1 MKKIFILGASGSI
14 GENALSVIDSNKENF
29 ELVGI
34 SVNSNVEKTNKI
46 IKKHNPK
53 YIYINDKSA
62 IENILKTEDT
72 VICEDEKEL
81 SDIFNSS
88 DVDIVIS
95 AISGFAGIK
104 STFHAAKSGKKILLA
119 NKESIVAG
127 GSLLM
132 EAVRENNTELVPIDS
147 EHNAIFQCLP
157 ESRSTQDVK
166 QIVITASGGPFHGRN
181 IDELNNV
188 EVQDALNHPNWEMGA
203 KITVDSASLMNKGLE
218 VIEAMWLFDISAE
231 NIEVVVHRQSI
242 IHSAVRFIDG
252 SIVAQL
258 GYPDMKLPIHYALS
272 FPQRQPSSL
281 KKFDFLDYPNLSF
294 EEPDYKTF
302 KNLSLAF
309 LAANKGGSVPC
320 VLNAANEIVVQAFLE
335 ERVSFLK
342 MSDIIENCMEKIS
355 ASRYFTISTK
365 GQNKYTDVDYEKGD
379 AFIFGPES
387 RGLPKEIRDSHESIF
402 IPMKSEGRSLNLANA
417 VSVIVYEAW
426 KAFNFQ

>member
-34 SVNSNVEKTNKI
+34 SVNSNFEKANKI

-132 EAVRENNTELVPIDS
+132 ETVRENNTELVPIDS

-188 EVQDALNHPNWEMGA
+188 GVQDALNHPNWEMGS
-203 KITVDSASLMNKGLE
+203 KISIDSATLVNKCLE
-218 VIEAMWLFDISAE
+218 LIEACYLFDMDESLFELVIHPESIVHSIVTFNDGSSICQMSNPDMRVPIANAMSDDNRLSIPFQPIDFNNLKLNFESFPNDRAE
-231 NIEVVVHRQSI
+231 IVNLARE
-242 IHSAVRFIDG
+242 AVRED
-252 SIVAQL
+252 
-258 GYPDMKLPIHYALS
+258 
-272 FPQRQPSSL
+272 SS
-281 KKFDFLDYPNLSF
+281 
-294 EEPDYKTF
+294 
-302 KNLSLAF
+302 
-309 LAANKGGSVPC
+309 KGIYF
-320 VLNAANEIVVQAFLE
+320 NAANEIAVE
-335 ERVSFLK
+335 NFLK
-342 MSDIIENCMEKIS
+342 KRITFRQIYEVILRTFDTKEMSKFNSIEDIFEIDQEARNIS
-355 ASRYFTISTK
+355 NMVI
-365 GQNKYTDVDYEKGD
+365 
-379 AFIFGPES
+379 
-387 RGLPKEIRDSHESIF
+387 
-402 IPMKSEGRSLNLANA
+402 KSL
-417 VSVIVYEAW
+417 I
-426 KAFNFQ
+426 

>member
-34 SVNSNVEKTNKI
+34 SVNSNVEKANKI

-104 STFHAAKSGKKILLA
+104 STFHASKSGKKILLA

-132 EAVRENNTELVPIDS
+132 ETVRENNTELVPIDS

-188 EVQDALNHPNWEMGA
+188 GVQDALNHPNWEMGS
-203 KITVDSASLMNKGLE
+203 KISIDSATLVNKCLE
-218 VIEAMWLFDISAE
+218 LIEACYLFDMNESFFELVIHPESIVHSIVTFNDGSSICQMSNPDMRVPIANAMSDDNRLSISFQPIDFNNLKLNFESFPNDRAE
-231 NIEVVVHRQSI
+231 IVNLARE
-242 IHSAVRFIDG
+242 AVRED
-252 SIVAQL
+252 
-258 GYPDMKLPIHYALS
+258 
-272 FPQRQPSSL
+272 SS
-281 KKFDFLDYPNLSF
+281 
-294 EEPDYKTF
+294 
-302 KNLSLAF
+302 
-309 LAANKGGSVPC
+309 KGIYF
-320 VLNAANEIVVQAFLE
+320 NAANEIAVE
-335 ERVSFLK
+335 NFLK
-342 MSDIIENCMEKIS
+342 KRITFRQIYEVILRTFDTKEMSKFNSIEDIFEIDQEARNIS
-355 ASRYFTISTK
+355 NMVI
-365 GQNKYTDVDYEKGD
+365 
-379 AFIFGPES
+379 
-387 RGLPKEIRDSHESIF
+387 
-402 IPMKSEGRSLNLANA
+402 KSLT
-417 VSVIVYEAW
+417 
-426 KAFNFQ
+426 

>member
-34 SVNSNVEKTNKI
+34 SVNSNVEKANKI

-132 EAVRENNTELVPIDS
+132 ETARENNTELVPIDS

-188 EVQDALNHPNWEMGA
+188 GVQDALNHPNWEMGS
-203 KITVDSASLMNKGLE
+203 KISIDSATLVNKCLE
-218 VIEAMWLFDISAE
+218 LIEACYLFDMDESFFELVIHPESIVHSIVTFNDGSSICQMSNPDMRVPIANAMSDDNRLSIPFQPIDFNNLKLNFESFPNDRAE
-231 NIEVVVHRQSI
+231 IVNLARE
-242 IHSAVRFIDG
+242 AVRED
-252 SIVAQL
+252 
-258 GYPDMKLPIHYALS
+258 
-272 FPQRQPSSL
+272 SS
-281 KKFDFLDYPNLSF
+281 
-294 EEPDYKTF
+294 
-302 KNLSLAF
+302 
-309 LAANKGGSVPC
+309 KGIYF
-320 VLNAANEIVVQAFLE
+320 NAANEIAVE
-335 ERVSFLK
+335 NFLK
-342 MSDIIENCMEKIS
+342 KRITFRQIYEVILRTFDTKEMSKFNSIEDIFEIDQEARNIS
-355 ASRYFTISTK
+355 NMVI
-365 GQNKYTDVDYEKGD
+365 
-379 AFIFGPES
+379 
-387 RGLPKEIRDSHESIF
+387 
-402 IPMKSEGRSLNLANA
+402 KSLT
-417 VSVIVYEAW
+417 
-426 KAFNFQ
+426 

>member
-34 SVNSNVEKTNKI
+34 SVNSNVEKANKI

-72 VICEDEKEL
+72 VICKDEKEL

-132 EAVRENNTELVPIDS
+132 ETVRENNTELVPIDS

-188 EVQDALNHPNWEMGA
+188 GVQDALNHPNWEMGS
-203 KITVDSASLMNKGLE
+203 KISIDSASLVNKCLE
-218 VIEAMWLFDISAE
+218 LIEACYLFDMDESFFELVIHPESIVHSIVTFNDGSSICQMSNPDMRVPIANAMSDDNRLSIPFQPIDFNNLKLNFESFPNDRAE
-231 NIEVVVHRQSI
+231 IVNLARE
-242 IHSAVRFIDG
+242 AVRED
-252 SIVAQL
+252 
-258 GYPDMKLPIHYALS
+258 
-272 FPQRQPSSL
+272 SS
-281 KKFDFLDYPNLSF
+281 
-294 EEPDYKTF
+294 
-302 KNLSLAF
+302 
-309 LAANKGGSVPC
+309 KGIYF
-320 VLNAANEIVVQAFLE
+320 NAANEIAVE
-335 ERVSFLK
+335 NFLK
-342 MSDIIENCMEKIS
+342 KRITFRQIYEVILRTFDTKEMSKFNSIEDIFEIDQEARNIS
-355 ASRYFTISTK
+355 NMVI
-365 GQNKYTDVDYEKGD
+365 
-379 AFIFGPES
+379 
-387 RGLPKEIRDSHESIF
+387 
-402 IPMKSEGRSLNLANA
+402 KSLT
-417 VSVIVYEAW
+417 
-426 KAFNFQ
+426 

>member
-34 SVNSNVEKTNKI
+34 SVNSNFEKANKI

-53 YIYINDKSA
+53 YICINDKSA

-72 VICEDEKEL
+72 VICEDEKGL

-132 EAVRENNTELVPIDS
+132 ETVRENNTELVPIDS

-188 EVQDALNHPNWEMGA
+188 GVQDALNHPNWEMGS
-203 KITVDSASLMNKGLE
+203 KISIDSATLVNKCLE
-218 VIEAMWLFDISAE
+218 LIEACYLFDMDESFFELVIHPESIVHSIVTFNDGSSICQMSNPDMRVPIANAMSDDNRLSIPFQPIDFNNLKLNFESFPNDRAE
-231 NIEVVVHRQSI
+231 IVNLARE
-242 IHSAVRFIDG
+242 AVRED
-252 SIVAQL
+252 
-258 GYPDMKLPIHYALS
+258 
-272 FPQRQPSSL
+272 SS
-281 KKFDFLDYPNLSF
+281 
-294 EEPDYKTF
+294 
-302 KNLSLAF
+302 
-309 LAANKGGSVPC
+309 KGIYF
-320 VLNAANEIVVQAFLE
+320 NAANEIAVE
-335 ERVSFLK
+335 NFLK
-342 MSDIIENCMEKIS
+342 KRITFRQIYEVILRTFDTKEMSKFNSIEDIFEIDQEARNIS
-355 ASRYFTISTK
+355 NMVI
-365 GQNKYTDVDYEKGD
+365 
-379 AFIFGPES
+379 
-387 RGLPKEIRDSHESIF
+387 
-402 IPMKSEGRSLNLANA
+402 KSL
-417 VSVIVYEAW
+417 I
-426 KAFNFQ
+426 

>member
-34 SVNSNVEKTNKI
+34 SVNSNVEKANKI
-46 IKKHNPK
+46 IKKYNPK

-62 IENILKTEDT
+62 IENILKTEGA

-132 EAVRENNTELVPIDS
+132 ETVRENNTELVPIDS

-188 EVQDALNHPNWEMGA
+188 GVQDALNHPNWEMGS
-203 KITVDSASLMNKGLE
+203 KISIDSATLVNKCLE
-218 VIEAMWLFDISAE
+218 LIEACYLFDMDESFFELVIHPESIVHSIVTFNDGSSICQMSNPDMRVPIANAMSDDNRLSIPFQPIDFNNLKLNFESFPNDRAE
-231 NIEVVVHRQSI
+231 IVNLARE
-242 IHSAVRFIDG
+242 AVRED
-252 SIVAQL
+252 
-258 GYPDMKLPIHYALS
+258 
-272 FPQRQPSSL
+272 SS
-281 KKFDFLDYPNLSF
+281 
-294 EEPDYKTF
+294 
-302 KNLSLAF
+302 
-309 LAANKGGSVPC
+309 KGIYF
-320 VLNAANEIVVQAFLE
+320 NAANEIAVE
-335 ERVSFLK
+335 NFLK
-342 MSDIIENCMEKIS
+342 KRITFRQIYEVILRTFDTKEMSKFNSIEDIFEIDQEARNIS
-355 ASRYFTISTK
+355 NMVI
-365 GQNKYTDVDYEKGD
+365 
-379 AFIFGPES
+379 
-387 RGLPKEIRDSHESIF
+387 
-402 IPMKSEGRSLNLANA
+402 KSLT
-417 VSVIVYEAW
+417 
-426 KAFNFQ
+426 

>member
-34 SVNSNVEKTNKI
+34 SVNSNVEKANKI

-132 EAVRENNTELVPIDS
+132 ETVRENNTELVPIDS

-188 EVQDALNHPNWEMGA
+188 GVQDALNHPNWEMGS
-203 KITVDSASLMNKGLE
+203 KISIDSATLVNKCLE
-218 VIEAMWLFDISAE
+218 LIEACYLFDMNESFFELVIHPESIVHSIVTFNDGSSICQMSNPDMRVPIANAMSDDNRLSIPFQPIDFNNLKLNFESFPNDRAE
-231 NIEVVVHRQSI
+231 IVNLARE
-242 IHSAVRFIDG
+242 AVRED
-252 SIVAQL
+252 
-258 GYPDMKLPIHYALS
+258 
-272 FPQRQPSSL
+272 SS
-281 KKFDFLDYPNLSF
+281 
-294 EEPDYKTF
+294 
-302 KNLSLAF
+302 
-309 LAANKGGSVPC
+309 KGIYF
-320 VLNAANEIVVQAFLE
+320 NAANEIAVE
-335 ERVSFLK
+335 NFLK
-342 MSDIIENCMEKIS
+342 KRITFRQIYEVILRTFDTKEMSKFNSIEDIFEIDQEARNIS
-355 ASRYFTISTK
+355 NMVI
-365 GQNKYTDVDYEKGD
+365 
-379 AFIFGPES
+379 
-387 RGLPKEIRDSHESIF
+387 
-402 IPMKSEGRSLNLANA
+402 KSLT
-417 VSVIVYEAW
+417 
-426 KAFNFQ
+426 

>member
-34 SVNSNVEKTNKI
+34 SVNSNVEKANKI

-132 EAVRENNTELVPIDS
+132 KTVRENNTELVPIDS

-188 EVQDALNHPNWEMGA
+188 GVQDALNHPNWEMGS
-203 KITVDSASLMNKGLE
+203 KISIDSATLVNKCLE
-218 VIEAMWLFDISAE
+218 LIEACYLFDMDESFFELVIHPESIVHSIVTFNDGSSICQMSNPDMRVPIANAMSDDNRLSIPFQPIDFNNLKLNFESFPNDRAE
-231 NIEVVVHRQSI
+231 IVNLARE
-242 IHSAVRFIDG
+242 AVRED
-252 SIVAQL
+252 
-258 GYPDMKLPIHYALS
+258 
-272 FPQRQPSSL
+272 SS
-281 KKFDFLDYPNLSF
+281 
-294 EEPDYKTF
+294 
-302 KNLSLAF
+302 
-309 LAANKGGSVPC
+309 KGIYF
-320 VLNAANEIVVQAFLE
+320 NAANEIAVE
-335 ERVSFLK
+335 NFLK
-342 MSDIIENCMEKIS
+342 KRITFRQIYEVILRTFDTKEMSKFNSIEDIFEIDQEARNIS
-355 ASRYFTISTK
+355 NMVI
-365 GQNKYTDVDYEKGD
+365 
-379 AFIFGPES
+379 
-387 RGLPKEIRDSHESIF
+387 
-402 IPMKSEGRSLNLANA
+402 KSLT
-417 VSVIVYEAW
+417 
-426 KAFNFQ
+426 

>member
-34 SVNSNVEKTNKI
+34 SVNSNVEKANKI

-88 DVDIVIS
+88 DIDIVIS

-132 EAVRENNTELVPIDS
+132 ETVRENNTELVPIDS

-188 EVQDALNHPNWEMGA
+188 GVQDALNHPNWEMGS
-203 KITVDSASLMNKGLE
+203 KISIDSATLVNKCLE
-218 VIEAMWLFDISAE
+218 LIEACYLFDMDESFFELVIHPESIVHSIVTFNDGSSICQMSNPDMRVPIANAMSDDNRLSIPFQPIDFNNLKLNFESFPNDRAE
-231 NIEVVVHRQSI
+231 IVNLARE
-242 IHSAVRFIDG
+242 AVRED
-252 SIVAQL
+252 
-258 GYPDMKLPIHYALS
+258 
-272 FPQRQPSSL
+272 SS
-281 KKFDFLDYPNLSF
+281 
-294 EEPDYKTF
+294 
-302 KNLSLAF
+302 
-309 LAANKGGSVPC
+309 KGIYF
-320 VLNAANEIVVQAFLE
+320 NAANEIAVE
-335 ERVSFLK
+335 NFLK
-342 MSDIIENCMEKIS
+342 KRITFRQIYEVILRTFDTKEMSKFNSIEDIFEIDQEARNIS
-355 ASRYFTISTK
+355 NMVI
-365 GQNKYTDVDYEKGD
+365 
-379 AFIFGPES
+379 
-387 RGLPKEIRDSHESIF
+387 
-402 IPMKSEGRSLNLANA
+402 KSLT
-417 VSVIVYEAW
+417 
-426 KAFNFQ
+426 

>member
-34 SVNSNVEKTNKI
+34 SVNSNFEKANKI

-132 EAVRENNTELVPIDS
+132 ETVRENNTELVPIDS

-188 EVQDALNHPNWEMGA
+188 GVQDALNHPNWEMGS
-203 KITVDSASLMNKGLE
+203 KISIDSATLVNKCLE
-218 VIEAMWLFDISAE
+218 LIEACYLFDMDESFFELVIHPESIVHSIVTFNDGSSICQMSNPDMRVPIANAMSDDNRLSIPFQPIDFNNLKLNFESFPNDRAE
-231 NIEVVVHRQSI
+231 IVNLARE
-242 IHSAVRFIDG
+242 AVRED
-252 SIVAQL
+252 
-258 GYPDMKLPIHYALS
+258 
-272 FPQRQPSSL
+272 SS
-281 KKFDFLDYPNLSF
+281 
-294 EEPDYKTF
+294 
-302 KNLSLAF
+302 
-309 LAANKGGSVPC
+309 KGIYF
-320 VLNAANEIVVQAFLE
+320 NAANEIAVE
-335 ERVSFLK
+335 NFLK
-342 MSDIIENCMEKIS
+342 KRITFRQIYEVILRTFDTKEMSKFNSIEDIFEIDQEARNIS
-355 ASRYFTISTK
+355 NMVI
-365 GQNKYTDVDYEKGD
+365 
-379 AFIFGPES
+379 
-387 RGLPKEIRDSHESIF
+387 
-402 IPMKSEGRSLNLANA
+402 KSLT
-417 VSVIVYEAW
+417 
-426 KAFNFQ
+426 

>member
-34 SVNSNVEKTNKI
+34 SVNSNVEKANKI

-132 EAVRENNTELVPIDS
+132 ETVRENNTELVPIDS

-188 EVQDALNHPNWEMGA
+188 GVQDALNHPNWEMGS
-203 KITVDSASLMNKGLE
+203 KISIDSATLVNKCLE
-218 VIEAMWLFDISAE
+218 LIEACYLFDMDESFFELVIHPESIVHSIVTFNDGSSICQMSNPDMRVPIANAMSYDNRLTIPFQPIDFNNLKLNFESFPNDRAE
-231 NIEVVVHRQSI
+231 IVNLARE
-242 IHSAVRFIDG
+242 AVRED
-252 SIVAQL
+252 
-258 GYPDMKLPIHYALS
+258 
-272 FPQRQPSSL
+272 SS
-281 KKFDFLDYPNLSF
+281 
-294 EEPDYKTF
+294 
-302 KNLSLAF
+302 
-309 LAANKGGSVPC
+309 KGIYF
-320 VLNAANEIVVQAFLE
+320 NAANEIAVE
-335 ERVSFLK
+335 NFLK
-342 MSDIIENCMEKIS
+342 KRITFRQIYEVILRTFDTKEMSKFNSIEDIFEIDQEARNIS
-355 ASRYFTISTK
+355 NMVI
-365 GQNKYTDVDYEKGD
+365 
-379 AFIFGPES
+379 
-387 RGLPKEIRDSHESIF
+387 
-402 IPMKSEGRSLNLANA
+402 KSLT
-417 VSVIVYEAW
+417 
-426 KAFNFQ
+426 